1 MDEMEV
7 ILLKGRYFILG
18 CLIGVLIM
26 TIVYAPLTGSQSVGM
41 YDPWKDLNDDGVIDI
56 YDLIGIA
63 NSYGTTGNPAKPVIV
78 NGYYAK
84 EWNETVGLNEGESIT
99 YRFST
104 AGLKTLT
111 LQVSIWP
118 TVWIHTPSGDYG
130 YANATIRIKGQILNR
145 TVWSETKNLDAVVYW
160 YHFEIWPPPDEP
172 FHYINTDTTLT
183 RVYSLACSSV
193 EVYIYARSPIS
204 CNTILYV
211 TA

>member
-1 MDEMEV
+1 MLRKDLIIAV
-7 ILLKGRYFILG
+7 LATF
-18 CLIGVLIM
+18 CLTSALFMMVPTSSSPTAGE
-26 TIVYAPLTGSQSVGM
+26 
-41 YDPWKDLNDDGVIDI
+41 YDPWLDYNDDGIIDI
-56 YDLIGIA
+56 YDVVATCIC
-63 NSYGTTGNPAKPVIV
+63 YDTTGDPTKPVVV

-84 EWNETVGLNEGESIT
+84 EWNETVELDENESIT
-99 YRFST
+99 YRVST

-130 YANATIRIKGQILNR
+130 YANATIIVGGQILNR
-145 TVWSETKNLDAVVYW
+145 TVWSETKNLDAVVYS